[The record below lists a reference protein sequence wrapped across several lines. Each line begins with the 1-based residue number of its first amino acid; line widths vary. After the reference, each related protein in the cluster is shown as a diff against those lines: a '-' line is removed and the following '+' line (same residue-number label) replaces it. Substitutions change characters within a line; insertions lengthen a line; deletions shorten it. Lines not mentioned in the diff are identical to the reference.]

1 MMRALTLWRPWPDAI
16 IHSSKRIENRD
27 YRPPASLMGEVFALH
42 AGKRYDDPSEG
53 LRWPLPDDW
62 KPPRE
67 HECPL
72 GVVAVARLVGVVLP
86 LEMIEVWVPPGAS
99 GHVRVTDKPLDM
111 RWWSKGAF
119 GWILSEVR
127 ALTPVPCNGMQGVWT
142 LKPDI
147 EAQVRAQLEA
157 A

>member
-1 MMRALTLWRPWPDAI
+1 MMKCVTLWRPWPHAI
-16 IHSSKRIENRD
+16 INSTKRIENRD
-27 YRPPASLMGEVFALH
+27 YRPPQSVMGEFIALH
-42 AGKRYDDPSEG
+42 AGKRYEDPSDG

-72 GVVAVARLVGVVLP
+72 GVVAVARIVGVVLP
-86 LEMIEVWVPPGAS
+86 TGMIDVWIPAGAS
-99 GHVRVTDKPLDM
+99 GRINVADTPIDL
-111 RWWSKGAF
+111 RWYSKGAF

-127 ALTPVPCNGMQGVWT
+127 ALTPIPCNGMQRVWT
-142 LKPDI
+142 LKPET
-147 EAQVRAQLEA
+147 EALVRAQMEA